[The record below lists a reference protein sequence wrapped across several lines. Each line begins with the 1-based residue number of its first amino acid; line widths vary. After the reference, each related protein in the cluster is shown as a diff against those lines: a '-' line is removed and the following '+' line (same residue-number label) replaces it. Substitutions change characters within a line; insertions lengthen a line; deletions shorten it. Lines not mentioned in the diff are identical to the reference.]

1 MEISHWRELTTRKE
15 EFQRILKL
23 LIAFDEKVGRHI
35 RYEAHETHW
44 ARHAI
49 SSADPSRVRVLMK
62 RISDC
67 VYTIVCECR
76 SSSAIIIASWVH
88 EDGIKSERETAATD
102 HPVHKIICISDL
114 FEGDSMRAVDPESLN
129 PFAAELLAETARGK

>member
-23 LIAFDEKVGRHI
+23 LVDFDEKTGRHI
-35 RYEAHETHW
+35 RYTDPETHW

-67 VYTIVCECR
+67 VYAIVCECR
-76 SSSAIIIASWVH
+76 SSSAIIITSWVH
-88 EDGIKSERETAATD
+88 EDGIRSERKTATTD

-114 FEGDSMRAVDPESLN
+114 FEGDSMRADDLESLN
-129 PFAAELLAETARGK
+129 PFTVELLAETGRGK